1 MNPLFAFPRG
11 RVQRVGFLT
20 LRRWQTLPAGLIGCH
35 TSASSTG
42 DDKPPSPPSYEY
54 LSALVQEARRPTRGI
69 VRGHGDVWLSQIAYG
84 YQYRSTL
91 RGWSSGVARMARW
104 RDGKKGRQSNID
116 ADHLLDLVLEQEG
129 LCAYSGIAMELL
141 KPNSHWRVS
150 IERIDTRQGYLKGNC
165 CLIAAEFNSSV
176 YSRCHQ
182 AGTSAGS
189 AQWSRQKVQQVT
201 RVRTQQVQ
209 LHRLQE
215 DIVYARLHPARSQTA
230 RFKGFRGPDAA
241 GNWRCARCG
250 NWEQVERYSKRSS
263 SINGLQYHC
272 KKCDFDAKTAWRQ
285 TLRGHAR
292 DMLSNVRKRAANRT
306 LGGSFLLNV
315 DDVLDMLWLQGG
327 RCYYSS
333 VPLQCTAGPA
343 DWVWSIER
351 LNNSVTYTR
360 ENCVLIA
367 REFQTSDHS
376 RNTAKFP
383 VFGTAQWSTSK
394 VSHIWGPYDPT
405 QKATHGSCSHGSR
418 LQAEREQLQL
428 GEKSILKT
436 NLSEHELPTLLRNR
450 RAMGLGNLRSCRPEV

>member
-20 LRRWQTLPAGLIGCH
+20 LLRWQTLPAGSIGCH
-35 TSASSTG
+35 ASASSTG
-42 DDKPPSPPSYEY
+42 DDKPPSPLSYEY
-54 LSALVQEARRPTRGI
+54 LSALVQDARSPTRGI
-69 VRGHGDVWLSQIAYG
+69 LRGHGDVGLSQASRG
-84 YQYRSTL
+84 YRYRSTL
-91 RGWSSGVARMARW
+91 RGWSANVARQARW

-116 ADHLLDLVLEQEG
+116 ADHLLDLLLEQEG

-150 IERIDTRQGYLKGNC
+150 IERIDTQQGYLKGNC

-176 YSRCHQ
+176 RCHQ
-182 AGTSAGS
+182 AGTSCGS

-201 RVRTQQVQ
+201 RARTQQVQ

-215 DIVYARLHPARSQTA
+215 DIVSARLRPARSQTA

-250 NWEQVERYSKRSS
+250 NWKQVDQFCKRSS
-263 SINGLQYHC
+263 SINGLQYQC
-272 KKCDFDAKTAWRQ
+272 KKCDTDSRSAWRQ
-285 TLRGHAR
+285 TLRGHVVEMLKNAR
-292 DMLSNVRKRAANRT
+292 KSAAHHT
-306 LGGSFLLNV
+306 FGGSFSLNM

-327 RCYYSS
+327 RCYYSG
-333 VPLQCTAGPA
+333 VPLHCAAGPA

-367 REFQTSDHS
+367 REFQTSDQS
-376 RNTAKFP
+376 RNKAKFP

-394 VSHIWGPYDPT
+394 VSHIWGPYDPK
-405 QKATHGSCSHGSR
+405 QNATHGLCRHGSW
-418 LQAEREQLQL
+418 
-428 GEKSILKT
+428 GEKSTLKT
-436 NLSEHELPTLLRNR
+436 RLSRFRSLSLPNDLTN
-450 RAMGLGNLRSCRPEV
+450 